1 MKRFLALLLLFSGA
15 AQAQQMDYTHTQTYV
30 GAPAP
35 FQQLNQNQGTPLNL
49 GDDQISGPINIGFNF
64 TFYGQNFNNAFI
76 SSNGVLGFQNPI
88 NGCCSG
94 YNLANP
100 GNKYGIFVLQTDL
113 INLQTTNPWY
123 RTQGE
128 QGDRTFTVGW
138 YDMSIYYDSNF
149 RSSFEITLFES
160 NNNILL
166 NYGDLNTNGRF
177 FTAGLKGNDGQYELL
192 YSGTNETFLE
202 NSSYMFSFIPPP
214 PEFPYWNNLASEN
227 GLFTLT
233 TAGVVRYGAIGGYA
247 YAELQPGTYSCSN
260 GLFGDPNPGVNKSC
274 EFGSNIP
281 PVVEVDCSITPGDIS
296 CFIEDGVI
304 DYTDPEEL
312 LASLETDD
320 FTNTGDDGS
329 NNGSDDGSDSG
340 SDDGSNSES
349 NNGSETD
356 STEDTTNSFEEDF
369 ALVDEEAI
377 SEEEFE
383 DITETDAMEE
393 LIAEQE
399 LEEMLAVSESQ
410 YSTEEFE
417 EQEENEEKL
426 ADAIDPFILSL
437 VLSIVESTSIV
448 DNSGATAGAA
458 SSSSTIA
465 AATTAGTSGASN
477 NTTTATTS
485 SKTEFAASADDV
497 NINTEVN
504 ATANL
509 AADLLKDAENL
520 AASSAITEETV
531 AANQTNNSAF
541 DDKTEMDFLSMPLD
555 PNNPL
560 SQFFNSMPSLA
571 NLEAAGA
578 LNNKQDKSDAEV
590 RAEQVVAANQEEQD
604 SINANYMEA
613 DQSGIVA
620 AIGADVDVSSYRTAM
635 LNDNNIWYKPEDIYK
650 GVIIKDNVRGSYFL
664 EKGSTDTYKK
674 MITEQYK

>member
-15 AQAQQMDYTHTQTYV
+15 AQAQQMDYTQTQTYV

-100 GNKYGIFVLQTDL
+100 GNIYGIFGLQTDL

-192 YSGTNETFLE
+192 YSGTNDTFLE

-296 CFIEDGVI
+296 CFVEDGVI

-320 FTNTGDDGS
+320 FTNTGDD
-329 NNGSDDGSDSG
+329 GSDDGSDSG

-369 ALVDEEAI
+369 ASVDEEAI

-383 DITETDAMEE
+383 DITEVDAMEE

-426 ADAIDPFILSL
+426 VDAIDPFILSL

-497 NINTEVN
+497 NINAEVN

-590 RAEQVVAANQEEQD
+590 RAEQVIAANKEEQE

-635 LNDNNIWYKPEDIYK
+635 LNDNNIWYKSEDIYK
-650 GVIIKDNVRGSYFL
+650 GIIIKDNVRGSYFL

-674 MITEQYK
+674 MIKEQYK